1 MTQARRLF
9 AERGY
14 AGVSADDIVAAAGL
28 TRGALHHHFGDKAG
42 LFRAV
47 FEQLEA
53 ELVAESAT
61 AVPEELDLAARMV
74 AGVGAFLD
82 SCERPEVL
90 RISLLDAPAVLGW
103 DTWRAIETE
112 YGLGLVEK
120 QVEQGIAAGWI
131 APQPVE
137 VLAQLVFSLMIE
149 AALLIANG
157 ADRRSVEPTL
167 LAMLSGMVVR

>member
-1 MTQARRLF
+1 
-9 AERGY
+9 
-14 AGVSADDIVAAAGL
+14 
-28 TRGALHHHFGDKAG
+28 
-42 LFRAV
+42 
-47 FEQLEA
+47 
-53 ELVAESAT
+53 
-61 AVPEELDLAARMV
+61 
-74 AGVGAFLD
+74 
-82 SCERPEVL
+82 
-90 RISLLDAPAVLGW
+90 
-103 DTWRAIETE
+103 
-112 YGLGLVEK
+112 LVEK